1 MRLKVLDKLEIKVH
15 YMNLHNEP
23 FIKIKEQTKTI
34 EMRLNDEKRQ
44 LLNIGDTIIFTNNLT
59 QETITCE
66 VINLHHFNSFDS
78 LYQAF
83 DKISIGYNES
93 DIASPKDMEIYYS
106 NELIKKY
113 GVLGI
118 EIKVIS

>member
-1 MRLKVLDKLEIKVH
+1 MRLKVLDKLELKVH

-44 LLNIGDTIIFTNNLT
+44 LLNIGDTIIFTNNFT
-59 QETITCE
+59 KETLSCE
-66 VINLHHFNSFDS
+66 IIGLHHFDTFDS
-78 LYQAF
+78 LYKVF
-83 DKISIGYNES
+83 DKITIGYNQS
-93 DIASPKDMEIYYS
+93 DIPNPKDMELYYS
-106 NELIKKY
+106 SDLIKKY

-118 EIKVIS
+118 EIKVIK